1 MVILKILRAGPASQ
15 WINQTVQAPWCAPV
29 LPVRVDRKPDSHTR
43 RDVGRTGRRG
53 DVASI
58 RTNRSCRT
66 GDQSKSACVFLSRY
80 QRYRTYRISQS
91 PIYRL
96 KIKRNKRTKSCRY
109 KCLIPNIGTFGTFGT
124 ATTSDETD
132 R

>member
-43 RDVGRTGRRG
+43 R

-96 KIKRNKRTKSCRY
+96 KIKRNKRTKSCGY

-124 ATTSDETD
+124 APTSDETD